1 MKSAAV
7 TRLLNVLVALA
18 LCAASVPAARA
29 AGQQVN
35 RDILKIKKPP
45 PALMRPI
52 LEVREGSGDMTKWGR
67 KGGIDTDLVK
77 QFRWR
82 SAHSQA
88 AFMRYEVALEPFPD
102 TATSP
107 PAKNV
112 LAWNLLKMPATQGAQ
127 SVFTINFKQA
137 LQNAF
142 GTVKPNKSATFYV
155 RLLAHDSQGNPLSPV
170 SLPVVLS
177 YAPPAAGT
185 SFGHSM
191 FVRLRGLK
199 CITATSGPGEDEI
212 SIDIRGASPT
222 AGGLATPLYSTEQSM
237 NDGRLFKFR
246 KPIWEYNGLG
256 FNRDVLIIAA
266 LREVDE
272 PKFPGILDRMGTGVE
287 NVSTNIQ
294 ALLSNFEEA
303 VCDDDDC
310 VGWPQYL
317 AITEADWQKVA
328 LQKQTLTKIL
338 TFKGLG
344 GHYELIFELRPK

>member
-7 TRLLNVLVALA
+7 TRLVNVLVALA
-18 LCAASVPAARA
+18 LCAVSVPAARA
-29 AGQQVN
+29 AGPQVN
-35 RDILKIKKPP
+35 RDILKIKKPHP
-45 PALMRPI
+45 ELMRPI
-52 LEVREGSGDMTKWGR
+52 LEVREGSGDLTKWTR

-77 QFRWR
+77 EFRWR
-82 SAHSQA
+82 TAISQA

-102 TATSP
+102 TATP
-107 PAKNV
+107 LPAKNV
-112 LAWNLLKMPATQGAQ
+112 LTWNLLKMPATKGAQ
-127 SVFTINFKQA
+127 SVFAINFKQA

-142 GTVKPNKSATFYV
+142 GTVKPGKSATFYV
-155 RLLAHDSQGNPLSPV
+155 RLVAFDSQANPLLPV

-191 FVRLRGLK
+191 FVRLKGLK
-199 CITATSGPGEDEI
+199 CVKATSGLGDDEI
-212 SIDIRGASPT
+212 RIDIRGASPT
-222 AGGLATPLYSTEQSM
+222 AGGLAHPLYSTEQSM
-237 NDGRLFKFR
+237 NDGKYFGFSKQ
-246 KPIWEYNGLG
+246 IWEFNGLG
-256 FNRDVLIIAA
+256 FDRDVLIVAA
-266 LREVDE
+266 LREYDDQGLAFSYH
-272 PKFPGILDRMGTGVE
+272 PSGTGLE
-287 NVSTNIQ
+287 NAGTNIQ
-294 ALLSNFEEA
+294 ALLSNFEEV

-317 AITEADWQKVA
+317 AITEADWQNVA